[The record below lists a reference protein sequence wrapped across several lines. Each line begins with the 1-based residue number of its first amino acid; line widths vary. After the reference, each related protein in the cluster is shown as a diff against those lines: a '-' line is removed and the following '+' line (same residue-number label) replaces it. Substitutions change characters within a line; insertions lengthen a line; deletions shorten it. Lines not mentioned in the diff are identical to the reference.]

1 MTLLKLC
8 AALMLF
14 FQLPIPLFW
23 LILHPQMNF
32 WRRHMRAG
40 YWTAGLTAWGA
51 AGVFIAG
58 FHRRLLAPESA
69 PFWALAA
76 GLVLILVDVYLVRR
90 VSRDLGRARLIGLTE
105 LKGGGELATTGIYSR
120 VRHPRYAGMIL
131 SMLGVCLLG
140 WTPLLWAVAAVWLL
154 LALTAILME
163 ERELRARFGA
173 AYVEYCRRVPR
184 FLPFRLRPGAD

>member
-1 MTLLKLC
+1 MTLLRLC

-14 FQLPIPLFW
+14 FQLPIPIFW

-40 YWTAGLTAWGA
+40 YWTAGLTAWGG
-51 AGVFIAG
+51 AGIFIAAL
-58 FHRRLLAPESA
+58 HRQLLAPEGA

-76 GLVLILVDVYLVRR
+76 GLVLILVDVYIVRR

-105 LKGGGELATTGIYSR
+105 MKGGGELATSGIYSR

-140 WTPLLWAVAAVWLL
+140 WRPLLWAIAAGWLL

-163 ERELRARFGA
+163 ERELRARFGET
-173 AYVEYCRRVPR
+173 YVEYCSSVPR
-184 FLPFRLRPGAD
+184 FLPFRLRPRAD